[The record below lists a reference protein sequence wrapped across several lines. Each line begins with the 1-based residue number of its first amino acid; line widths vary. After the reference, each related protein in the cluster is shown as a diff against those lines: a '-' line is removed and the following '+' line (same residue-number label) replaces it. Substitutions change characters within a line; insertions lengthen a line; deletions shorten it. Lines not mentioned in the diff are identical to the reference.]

1 MHVRIFDWLNSTF
14 PHVDNRFVNGAQGGV
29 GSGYFG
35 WCFSTSTSLL
45 FSSPSIGS
53 TRQKAD
59 TVIDEHIPE
68 SSDLI
73 LLELGI
79 NDLVGIDVMRSYEIL
94 VRGLLELPHKPAI
107 IGIE

>member
-14 PHVDNRFVNGAQGGV
+14 PHVDNKFINGAQGGV

-35 WCFSTSTSLL
+35 WCFSTSLSCLY
-45 FSSPSIGS
+45 PS
-53 TRQKAD
+53 TWLAREKAD
-59 TVIDEHIPE
+59 DVKDEHIPE

-94 VRGLLELPHKPAI
+94 VRGLLELPHKPAV